1 MLHYEAP
8 KIYIY
13 TSSIEI
19 SLKSTA
25 QFKFLNPFKSHIAQ
39 FADLIEKSY
48 YLAGSNFWT
57 LLGANHIT
65 HRINNEEL
73 KFPLIQIFEPKHYIT
88 NHLNISH
95 HIKSKTS

>member
-48 YLAGSNFWT
+48 YLAGSNF
-57 LLGANHIT
+57 
-65 HRINNEEL
+65 
-73 KFPLIQIFEPKHYIT
+73 
-88 NHLNISH
+88 
-95 HIKSKTS
+95 